1 MRSPRG
7 TRANILKGSRT
18 LCKRFCRF
26 LRSEGDPKSRRS
38 HPTRAPLAT
47 SRNLGQRLASGEF
60 QIPERRSHFCL
71 SKHARFKNSIRP
83 RRSPFCPSRILRS
96 RKDAEQIPDQEKSAK
111 RDSCV
116 SADIC
121 GRWRPGRNLDGQ
133 IPKGRCR
140 ILSLWDIVQ
149 NSIGTTRKPR
159 GRSHSKKC
167 YHHS

>member
-1 MRSPRG
+1 M
-7 TRANILKGSRT
+7 
-18 LCKRFCRF
+18 
-26 LRSEGDPKSRRS
+26 
-38 HPTRAPLAT
+38 
-47 SRNLGQRLASGEF
+47 
-60 QIPERRSHFCL
+60 
-71 SKHARFKNSIRP
+71 RP

-133 IPKGRCR
+133 TPNGRCR

-167 YHHS
+167 SHHSWRLPSRLAVPVFSSFSTLIVCFFAVSSHHWITDQFSSAAAAEGCCCSEREESSLDLRRRLGACHAR